1 MGRKVVVTGVGSVN
15 ALGNNLAESWKKVA
29 AGIGGI
35 DTITK
40 FDASEFKSQMAAEVK
55 GFDPS
60 NVIPHKDLKNR
71 SFYPILSLCY

>member
-60 NVIPHKDLKNR
+60 NVIPHKDLKKLADV
-71 SFYPILSLCY
+71 FL